1 VNILRRLLRSRKGTN
16 RNAPGKSLLTVEPLE
31 ARVLLDAEYSVI
43 DLGTLGGNFSAAMGI
58 NESGDVA
65 GYAYDAQSDI
75 WAFYYD
81 SDTQI
86 MTARPNA
93 AGISGFGAEYSYG
106 FDINDAG
113 IIVGQLDHWMGNDIA
128 FYDSGSN
135 AYSIHLKTTDWSS
148 SAKAINNV
156 SPYPTIVGYYYDT
169 DADPDNITPYA
180 FKHNIGTG
188 WTDLDSDPSAANDI
202 NNTNQIIGKSLVTTS
217 YGSYYH
223 ATMWYNGTET
233 DLDAGNNYG
242 SEAVGINN
250 LGQVVGWKHTGLG
263 SQFHAFS
270 WTAAGGLQELTT
282 LEGGDYNSD
291 ARAVNDQGQIVGT
304 SDTWVGSEKTYRAFI
319 YENGVMENLES
330 LVANLGSWKLL
341 AAEDINE
348 KGQIVGWGYL
358 NNDVHGFLLDP
369 IGDTTAP
376 TAALTASD
384 ITTVGGTNH
393 VFTVNYQDDTV
404 IDVSSL
410 DNSDIRVTGPNG
422 FNQLAVLVSVD
433 NNTDGAPRIATYRID
448 APGGSWDPAD
458 NGVYAVSIAADQ
470 VSDTANNYVAA
481 GQLGS
486 FTAALVLPPSA
497 DLAYPANGQS
507 LPIVQINTNQRYL
520 EVKFIDRSGL
530 GLKAQTITDAEAEF
544 SLGGLAASNVT
555 VNGASTL
562 ASGTTSTYRYTFSG
576 DFSAGAV
583 TVNFTACAWSDNA
596 NTLNTAET
604 ESFMVVLTD
613 TVGSRIIKLEPDKP
627 TRPGIDKVEV
637 TFSEAILA
645 SSFTKEDITI
655 TDAQGGG
662 VSVNSVEKL
671 ANDKYRITFAAQ
683 DQAGD
688 YTVKIGPDVKDLYG
702 NKMDQDSDQIKG
714 ETPDDIYQGKFTIA
728 PSELM
733 IFEHDPDGS
742 VKGMV
747 DHIDVTFSVEID
759 PTSFTADDIKLAGP
773 AGNITINGIHLE
785 NQEENIYRIMI
796 DPQDQA
802 GGYSLLIGPEIE
814 TPDGELMNQDLDEQA
829 GEPTEDIYQGSFIIE
844 VSGLYV
850 TGHAPSGRQKP
861 GVDHVDITFSE
872 DINPISFDAD
882 DVSITGPSGSID
894 IDEVIHNTGNTYR
907 VKFSVQNTDGSYTV
921 EVGPDIY
928 GPLDNYMNQDK
939 DAKPG
944 EKPDDAYV
952 SNFIIGTLDLNY
964 VMVDLGTLGGDYSE
978 ANGVNDFGQVVGSS
992 EDAAGNTQAFIWE
1005 DGIMTALPN
1014 LGGTYNCAYAINNSG
1029 AILGSSRDSSG
1040 SDYVVIWSASG
1051 GIQNLGK
1058 AWATDGDINNSGDIV
1073 LGERF
1078 GTQLTYFYNV
1088 IPSAMDTYHQINGKG
1103 ISDGGMMV
1111 GYAVPPNMASS
1122 WGAVTINGTSVQGL
1136 AYLPGG
1142 SESAALGV
1150 SPSGAVI
1157 TGWSY
1162 TAASGA
1168 HACVWMAGAVKDI
1181 NKFTDKS
1188 YGQAANDLGCVVG
1201 YYTVGSQYVSPT
1213 AAFIYDGAQT
1223 KTLWE
1228 TPYYRQNAG
1237 WDSWYSFEEA
1247 NDINV
1252 TTEVVGSGKVYTAD
1266 GLKNHGFY
1274 MRHPLQARPTVTL
1287 DNPAYGA
1294 MAPRLELNQRG
1305 YIDVTFFD
1313 DGKVGL
1319 DKPTIEDSTPE
1330 FKLEGVAATYV
1341 TIGDKP
1347 TLVKEDAQGIT
1358 YRYSFMGSFNHG
1370 IVDVEFID
1378 GAWYDKAGMPGVGKY
1393 ESFNVGLDPDEYDK
1407 KGPDN
1412 TAAQASTI
1420 STDGTIQLHNIHQI
1434 GDVDWAKFY
1443 VAVNSSMIIEADSQ
1457 SGMTEMWL
1465 YGPDDPTKLLE
1476 HNVQGAENGLSARI
1490 VRSGANQLSPGT
1502 YYVRVE
1508 ELFDRYTIDLYDL
1521 TVTKIDVQADVREIH
1536 GWNGY
1541 GTNPVKFGRYIGGVK
1556 MVDKNPDDGDFTF
1569 EVTLSGDDADEVDKV
1584 EFKLGTTI
1592 SYTDSDGSDGWTW
1605 PGVPI
1610 HWLNKNTELKI
1621 NTIDDDAKLK
1631 VEAFWGT
1638 VEVTPFPDWLTM
1650 DDEFT
1655 FWNPDTKTYHLAGY
1669 YQPESWDMAFEI
1681 SQSGLL
1687 SGINGFSPGL
1697 AVVIN
1702 AGLKVEDSAISS
1714 QADVYMDAQIKGFNI
1729 WSHKDKRPLYLG
1741 QNLPFTVDARTLKP
1755 KSFHYEVEITDLAK
1769 VNINLGN
1776 PSAKYVLTRWYP
1788 FVGTPLPIF
1797 FPFKDGVDWTRNRL
1811 TYGEGDID
1819 WTQCDI
1825 YTVINPVSIPLP
1837 PDPTGIFSGASVD
1850 FTLGMILDVG
1860 FKLHINWDDAR
1871 QDWDIQDNHGQFKV
1885 GCRLSGAVAPGVDI
1899 LWGGLMCRLKGGP
1912 EGTLDLMSNFT
1923 RIAGKDVGIPDIA
1936 GKYRFIIEL
1945 IGSIL
1950 WLDKETFGIEDRLKT
1965 VIPNNPPTATIGSE
1979 DYYYWADIITWVEQS
1994 VFAPLPAVSTKSLI
2008 ALAAGSAP
2016 EPSEPV
2022 YSRSPQIVSRG
2033 DGTLYKIY
2041 IEDADAGALFQP
2053 ELFLQKKTPDQDWT
2067 TPLQLTSDGLPKG
2080 TPSLGFVADG
2090 DPLIAWTAQTSRQGP
2105 TQIENMMS
2113 YEIYWARLDE
2123 QNPQAPITPVRLTDN
2138 DTIDGGVSI
2147 GVDQEGLL
2155 TWGQFNASSTLW
2167 NVRYALWDETGGFV
2181 IQPELVSD
2189 PAKYAAGFKSVQG
2202 PKDKGMTVWLSG
2214 SLNADKVLTDLK
2226 PMYRIFSNGTLNQ
2239 AQPVPFNNTQAQA
2252 NSIDVAFGPDGKVY
2266 VVWSQKE
2273 EGVYSVWFN
2282 TYEPDTQT
2290 WGQTQQ
2296 VMDESILQSPQIC
2309 VTNNGKVNII
2319 VAQWQQDNSQLLMTS
2334 FDTTDPQAAWSEPE
2348 IIAESSDALFD
2359 QTASFDP
2366 EGNLFLA
2373 WMAENTAVEYI
2384 VAAPTMIEL
2393 QDRQSV
2399 KYYDGDG
2406 SLVTVQLAG
2415 TDGKVFFDGHNI
2427 NVIQGKNGFEIQG
2440 SNLVLS
2446 EIRLVAATEKAS
2458 ITMNAKGGSDSQAS
2472 LGGIKGDQLVKLNA
2486 KNIDLIGDINL
2497 TGSLGAI
2504 IVDDIADDVTITA
2517 AQPYEKGFA
2526 LKADEIGSG
2535 VEFDLAGLV
2544 KSFQATSFTEG
2555 KLTADIIGQ
2564 IKTKTGDF
2572 GVDISAR
2579 TGDILSID
2587 AVGDISGNINSA
2599 GTIKKIM
2606 TKLGDVTGTVRA
2618 GVELGMVQ
2626 AINLDHAILSAGQ
2639 TIKSV
2644 KLSGD
2649 IIDSYV
2655 LGGYDIG
2662 ADCAF
2667 GLQETGGGDV
2677 LSSGDVTSVTVKGT
2691 FSRSY
2696 IVAGTLPDT
2705 SLTSYLPNVGQM
2717 ASTGYI
2723 GKIKFGNINYD
2734 DADDY
2739 FGLFAAT
2746 EIKPFKIGKSLAVSQ
2761 GMFVIE

>member
-16 RNAPGKSLLTVEPLE
+16 RNAPSKSLLAVEPLE
-31 ARVLLDAEYSVI
+31 TRVLLDAEYSVI

-233 DLDAGNNYG
+233 DLDTGNNYG

-250 LGQVVGWKHTGLG
+250 LGSVVGWYRTGVGKQYNAFVWDSTHGRQGLG
-263 SQFHAFS
+263 
-270 WTAAGGLQELTT
+270 T
-282 LEGGDYNSD
+282 LGEGRYSN
-291 ARAVNDQGQIVGT
+291 ARAINDAGQIVGV
-304 SDTWVGSEKTYRAFI
+304 SDIDYYGDEYRGFI
-319 YENGVMENLES
+319 YEAGQMKNLQD
-330 LVANLGSWKLL
+330 LILADTGWTIL

-422 FNQLAVLVSVD
+422 FNQLTVLVSVD

-507 LPIVQINTNQRYL
+507 LSIVQINTNQRYI

-544 SLGGLAASNVT
+544 SLEGLAASNVT
-555 VNGASTL
+555 VNGAATL

-583 TVNFTACAWSDNA
+583 TVNFTAGGWSDNA
-596 NTLNTAET
+596 NTLNTSET
-604 ESFMVVLTD
+604 ESFMVLLTD

-655 TDAQGGG
+655 TDAQGGS

-773 AGNITINGIHLE
+773 AGNITINGIYLE
-785 NQEENIYRIMI
+785 NQEENIYRIML

-814 TPDGELMNQDLDEQA
+814 TPDGEFMNQDLDEQA

-939 DAKPG
+939 DGKPG
-944 EKPDDAYV
+944 EAKDDVYTGLF
-952 SNFIIGTLDLNY
+952 FIADQSVDY
-964 VMVDLGTLGGDYSE
+964 VMVDVGTLPGGSYSSAEDVNDFGQVVGVSSSTNGSHAFVWDNGVMTDLGTLGGDYS
-978 ANGVNDFGQVVGSS
+978 S
-992 EDAAGNTQAFIWE
+992 
-1005 DGIMTALPN
+1005 
-1014 LGGTYNCAYAINNSG
+1014 AYAINNNG
-1029 AILGSSRDSSG
+1029 QILGQARDAAG
-1040 SDYVVIWSASG
+1040 KDHVVIWNAGGGITDLGQGYIFMGDINSGGEIVAGDRYGTSLTPFPSAIGSWYQTNATGISDSGVMVGFSELSYTRHAVKMTPSSVTPLTELGGYESRAEGISPSGIIVGYSGAASG
-1051 GIQNLGK
+1051 GIHACIWVGAAVQDIHTVTNS
-1058 AWATDGDINNSGDIV
+1058 TRSYGDDVNNAGQAVGEYVVLSGA
-1073 LGERF
+1073 
-1078 GTQLTYFYNV
+1078 GTPNY
-1088 IPSAMDTYHQINGKG
+1088 
-1103 ISDGGMMV
+1103 
-1111 GYAVPPNMASS
+1111 YAFLYDSGQM
-1122 WGAVTINGTSVQGL
+1122 
-1136 AYLPGG
+1136 
-1142 SESAALGV
+1142 LGV
-1150 SPSGAVI
+1150 WNYALNP
-1157 TGWSY
+1157 W
-1162 TAASGA
+1162 
-1168 HACVWMAGAVKDI
+1168 
-1181 NKFTDKS
+1181 
-1188 YGQAANDLGCVVG
+1188 
-1201 YYTVGSQYVSPT
+1201 QY
-1213 AAFIYDGAQT
+1213 F
-1223 KTLWE
+1223 
-1228 TPYYRQNAG
+1228 
-1237 WDSWYSFEEA
+1237 SWYNEA
-1247 NDINV
+1247 NGINSLG
-1252 TTEVVGSGKVYTAD
+1252 EVVGNGQSRYNAQW
-1266 GLKNHGFY
+1266 HGYY
-1274 MRHPLQARPTVTL
+1274 MRHPVLAQPTVTL
-1287 DNPAYGA
+1287 DNPANGTA
-1294 MAPRLELNQRG
+1294 APRLELNQRG

-1347 TLVKEDAQGIT
+1347 TLVKEDSQGIT

-1420 STDGTIQLHNIHQI
+1420 STDGTIQLHNIHKI

-1465 YGPDDPTKLLE
+1465 YGPDDPTKLIE

-1536 GWNGY
+1536 DWNGY

-1569 EVTLSGDDADEVDKV
+1569 EVTLSGDDANEVDKV

-1655 FWNPDTKTYHLAGY
+1655 FWNPDTKTYHLAGH

-1729 WSHKDKRPLYLG
+1729 WSHKDKRSLYLG

-1769 VNINLGN
+1769 VNINVGN
-1776 PSAKYVLTRWYP
+1776 PSAKYILTRWYP

-1797 FPFKDGVDWTRNRL
+1797 FPFKNGVDWTRNRL

-1965 VIPNNPPTATIGSE
+1965 VIPNNLPTATIGPE

-2008 ALAAGSAP
+2008 AMATGSAS

-2041 IEDADAGALFQP
+2041 IENADAGALFQP

-2123 QNPQAPITPVRLTDN
+2123 QNPQSPITPVRLTDN

-2252 NSIDVAFGPDGKVY
+2252 NSIDVAFGPDGKAY

-2334 FDTTDPQAAWSEPE
+2334 FDTTDPQATWSEPE

-2415 TDGKVFFDGHNI
+2415 TAGKVFFDGHNI

-2486 KNIDLIGDINL
+2486 KNINLIGDINL

-2734 DADDY
+2734 DAEDY

-2746 EIKPFKIGKSLAVSQ
+2746 EIKPFKVGRYPAVSQ